1 MEFAQQT
8 PCQGDKGRYDM
19 GKKIYTINGK
29 MFIIDD
35 ETGKVK
41 EVIIKDTNISLN
53 DMEEIIKFLAQNQK
67 DN

>member
-1 MEFAQQT
+1 
-8 PCQGDKGRYDM
+8 M

-41 EVIIKDTNISLN
+41 EVVIKDTKISLN
-53 DMEEIIKFLAQNQK
+53 DMEEIIKVLAQNQK
-67 DN
+67 ED

>member
-1 MEFAQQT
+1 LEFAAQA
-8 PCQGDKGRYDM
+8 PCRNYNGVYGM

-41 EVIIKDTNISLN
+41 EVIIKDTNISFN

-67 DN
+67 D

>member
-1 MEFAQQT
+1 VKLHARVRGM
-8 PCQGDKGRYDM
+8 YDM

-41 EVIIKDTNISLN
+41 EVVIKETNISLN
-53 DMEEIIKFLAQNQK
+53 DMEEIIKVLAQNQK
-67 DN
+67 ED